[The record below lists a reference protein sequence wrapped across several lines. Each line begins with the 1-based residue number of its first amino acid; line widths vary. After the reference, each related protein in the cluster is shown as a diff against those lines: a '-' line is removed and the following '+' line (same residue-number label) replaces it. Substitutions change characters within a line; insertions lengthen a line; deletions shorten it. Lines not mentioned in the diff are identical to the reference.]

1 MRDEINAWMTVVL
14 SSMLSGE
21 VDSTLKGTQSSI

>member
-14 SSMLSGE
+14 SSMLSGA
-21 VDSTLKGTQSSI
+21 VDSTLNGTQSSI